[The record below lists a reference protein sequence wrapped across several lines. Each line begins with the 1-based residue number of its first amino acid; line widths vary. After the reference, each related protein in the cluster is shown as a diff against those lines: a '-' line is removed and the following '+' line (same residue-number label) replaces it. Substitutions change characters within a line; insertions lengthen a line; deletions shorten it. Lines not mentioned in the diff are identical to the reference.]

1 MTTSSRDQSPYQR
14 SAIKLT
20 SFNTSDKGGVYG
32 SVPSQW
38 ATQRSSPGQPSQL
51 LYNSNKPTMSASS
64 SQQEQCF
71 TPTSTLTSQGSTSNY
86 DGQTPTP
93 GSPQKNAPLY
103 GRTTSNGGGDGVYG
117 TLGNDATYANRTL
130 QKPLRSVSAGS
141 TIVRHTV
148 KTVGQRNDDS
158 ANFSLTSS
166 NGSSDVNK
174 TSNDF
179 ATSIV

>member
-1 MTTSSRDQSPYQR
+1 DQSPYQR

-38 ATQRSSPGQPSQL
+38 TTQRSSPGQAGQL
-51 LYNSNKPTMSASS
+51 LYSSNKPTMSASS

-93 GSPQKNAPLY
+93 GSPQKNTPLY
-103 GRTTSNGGGDGVYG
+103 GRNTSNGSGGGGGGVYG
-117 TLGNDATYANRTL
+117 TLGDDSTYADRTL
-130 QKPLRSVSAGS
+130 QKPMRNVSTGS
-141 TIVRHTV
+141 TTVRHTV

-166 NGSSDVNK
+166 NGSSEANK